1 MGLKEEIQIGLII
14 RMVPTLVNVCQS
26 GTRF

>member
-1 MGLKEEIQIGLII
+1 
-14 RMVPTLVNVCQS
+14 MVPTLVQVCQS